1 MWDLNQLSLKY
12 RYGDRK
18 KKLVY
23 KFHPVLSTPVEAFKA
38 LQCWSYQCFEGSIP
52 EKSKLYQFFEHV
64 VKSAWAIS
72 IITKT
77 SEYDH
82 AEWG

>member
-1 MWDLNQLSLKY
+1 LQQPLKY

-18 KKLVY
+18 KNLVY
-23 KFHPVLSTPVEAFKA
+23 KFEPVLSTPVESFKA
-38 LQCWSYQCFEGSIP
+38 LQCWIYQCAEGNIP

-64 VKSAWAIS
+64 VASAWATS
-72 IITKT
+72 IIMRT
-77 SEYDH
+77 SEFDN